1 MSFFSTKVDVKQ
13 IKFYNFPTKFMTNTK
28 NIIPVVIM
36 RHGGLDGVAMQKNEY
51 RTLMKMRGYEAH
63 IITGLKETQFGDPGT
78 DCPIQTIVKRLDFNH
93 PDSLKLFANQFVHG
107 PETEMAP
114 KITDKEWIALFEKH
128 KKIIK
133 EEIFAAI
140 EKLNNKRAILVFNLL
155 ALRHA
160 QPAAAVALRE
170 IIKEN
175 PKRMF
180 VSHAADPDAERPEK
194 ISRIKPFVLERISAL
209 PPDQP
214 YSGAPYNFEN
224 LFHIVLNPKQW
235 SNFVER
241 YGIPINHVYEVCD
254 FLEFKSAE
262 PELDGYPEKEFM
274 ALLERNSLYAEGKSY
289 SYYSHPVGEDT
300 VYFLSPVRPVYRKR
314 LKEAMLVAHYYK
326 KSRGRDVA
334 FVVTHPDIDDK
345 RYFLETI
352 WFANGLGLNYIHLG
366 HDFSLDKLN
375 EAYDNMATL
384 QTIGVVAS
392 RAGGWENALN
402 EMARDCIPFF
412 MSTSLNSY
420 IPITERIGIKTHGID
435 FGAVE
440 KLINESLISDLRIMD
455 LSSVNEMEEACRWID
470 DALDDNKR
478 WELIEHNYKQAYK
491 HLSLEATAKRLEKLV
506 AEIEDRRK
514 TEESRASQREQL

>member
-1 MSFFSTKVDVKQ
+1 
-13 IKFYNFPTKFMTNTK
+13 
-28 NIIPVVIM
+28 M

-51 RTLMKMRGYEAH
+51 RTLMKMRGYETH
-63 IITGLKETQFGDPGT
+63 IIAGLKETQFGDPGT

-93 PDSLKLFANQFVHG
+93 PDSLKLFANQFKHG
-107 PETEMAP
+107 PETDLAP
-114 KITDKEWIALFEKH
+114 KITDEEWIELFEKH

-133 EEIFAAI
+133 EEIVAAI
-140 EKLNNKRAILVFNLL
+140 AKLNNDRSVLVFNLL

-170 IIKEN
+170 IIEES
-175 PKRMF
+175 PHRAF

-194 ISRIKPFVLERISAL
+194 ISRIKSFVLERISAF

-214 YSGAPYNFEN
+214 YSGAPYNFSN
-224 LFHIVLNPKQW
+224 LYHIVLNPKQW
-235 SNFVER
+235 SNFTER
-241 YGIPINHVYEVCD
+241 YGIPIKQVYEVCD
-254 FLEFKSAE
+254 FLEFKSEE
-262 PELDGYPEKEFM
+262 PELDGYPEKEFID
-274 ALLERNSLYAEGKSY
+274 LLEKNSLYADGKNY
-289 SYYSHPVGEDT
+289 SYYFKPIKEDT
-300 VYFLSPVRPVYRKR
+300 VFFLSPVRPVYRKR
-314 LKEAMLVAHYYK
+314 LKEAMLVAYYYK
-326 KSRGRDVA
+326 KTRGRDVA

-392 RAGGWENALN
+392 SAGGWENALN

-420 IPITERIGIKTHGID
+420 KPITERIGIKTHGMNFD
-435 FGAVE
+435 SVE
-440 KLINESLISDLRIMD
+440 KLIDESLITDLRIID
-455 LSSVNEMEEACRWID
+455 LSKVDGMEETSKWID
-470 DALDDNKR
+470 EALKDNTR
-478 WELIEHNYKQAYK
+478 WKLIEHNYKQALK
-491 HLSLEATAKRLEKLV
+491 HLSLKATAKRLEKLV
-506 AEIEDRRK
+506 EEIEKRK
-514 TEESRASQREQL
+514 TEDGKRKTENGKQII